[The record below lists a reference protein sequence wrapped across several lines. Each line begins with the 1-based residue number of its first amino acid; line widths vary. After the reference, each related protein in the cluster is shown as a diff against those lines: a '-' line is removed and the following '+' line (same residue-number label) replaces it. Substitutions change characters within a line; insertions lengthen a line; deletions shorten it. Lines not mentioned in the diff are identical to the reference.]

1 MSVLSNST
9 FINRPKVFEALMK
22 VDNNILKLDT
32 VSVDYIKMVD
42 RPNGNYD
49 LDTIIDRLKA
59 FKGHVIIQTMF
70 MKGTCYGED
79 VNNTGDEYVLPWL
92 EVVKSIAPSQ
102 VMIYTID
109 RATPDKYLV
118 KATRLEL
125 NRILDL
131 LKSNGISA
139 TASY

>member
-1 MSVLSNST
+1 
-9 FINRPKVFEALMK
+9 
-22 VDNNILKLDT
+22 
-32 VSVDYIKMVD
+32 
-42 RPNGNYD
+42 
-49 LDTIIDRLKA
+49 
-59 FKGHVIIQTMF
+59 

>member
-1 MSVLSNST
+1 
-9 FINRPKVFEALMK
+9 
-22 VDNNILKLDT
+22 
-32 VSVDYIKMVD
+32 
-42 RPNGNYD
+42 
-49 LDTIIDRLKA
+49 
-59 FKGHVIIQTMF
+59 
-70 MKGTCYGED
+70 
-79 VNNTGDEYVLPWL
+79 
-92 EVVKSIAPSQ
+92 
-102 VMIYTID
+102 MIYTID